1 MSAPTYITSEIEPIT
16 IDTLRTA
23 AAVFSEQSAPPGSSC
38 FLQSRFLA
46 KIITNYDRMRNTD
59 HDNSALNNTQLHFN
73 PHEPPH
79 ETTATVPD
87 TTPVS
92 TRERRLDEPPQHQQN
107 PPYQYPGSSQRVEGG
122 IHEHEHEQQSDSL
135 PRRLI
140 AHGGPGNISLEI
152 LHQEN
157 HNPVFTDDETWA
169 GIFNSAGFCIQDGVF
184 FS

>member
-1 MSAPTYITSEIEPIT
+1 MSAPTYITSEIEPII

-46 KIITNYDRMRNTD
+46 KIITNYEHMRHTND
-59 HDNSALNNTQLHFN
+59 DNRAVNNTQFHISPCQPL
-73 PHEPPH
+73 HEPS
-79 ETTATVPD
+79 ATVAD
-87 TTPVS
+87 ITPVR
-92 TRERRLDEPPQHQQN
+92 TRERRLDDTLPHQQA
-107 PPYQYPGSSQRVEGG
+107 YQYSSASQRVDEVQDR
-122 IHEHEHEQQSDSL
+122 EQQSDIL
-135 PRRLI
+135 QGRLNTN
-140 AHGGPGNISLEI
+140 GGSINTSSMDT

>member
-1 MSAPTYITSEIEPIT
+1 MSAPTYITSEIEPIL

-23 AAVFSEQSAPPGSSC
+23 ATVFAEQSAPPGSSC

-46 KIITNYDRMRNTD
+46 KIITNYERMRNTS
-59 HDNSALNNTQLHFN
+59 HDNTTLSNSEFHLSS
-73 PHEPPH
+73 HEPSH
-79 ETTATVPD
+79 EPAATVAD
-87 TTPVS
+87 STPVR
-92 TRERRLDEPPQHQQN
+92 TRERRLDEALPHQQ
-107 PPYQYPGSSQRVEGG
+107 PYQYASSSQRAEDVQDR
-122 IHEHEHEQQSDSL
+122 EQQNDVL
-135 PRRLI
+135 RR
-140 AHGGPGNISLEI
+140 HFNTNGGPINASSLDI